1 MQSLEP
7 FQFLYVAAASAWTLA
22 QVLPKTPIQDK
33 IQGTAGLILI
43 MLGLSMTGLITIP
56 QYGPDE
62 TKATPVAMYD
72 GKIDGPE
79 PIDLNHRKDTAQA
92 IKLRDDVMRELAR

>member
-1 MQSLEP
+1 MQTLEP

-22 QVLPKTPIQDK
+22 QVLPKTPLTDK

-56 QYGPDE
+56 QYGSE
-62 TKATPVAMYD
+62 TIETPVAMYQ
-72 GKIDGPE
+72 GKIDAGAPV
-79 PIDLNHRKDTAQA
+79 DLTHREDTQQA
-92 IKLRDDVMRELAR
+92 IRLRDQVMRDLAQ

>member
-1 MQSLEP
+1 MQTLEP

-56 QYGPDE
+56 QYGPE
-62 TKATPVAMYD
+62 EVKTQPVAMYQ
-72 GKIDGPE
+72 GKLNDK
-79 PIDLNHRKDTAQA
+79 PIDLEPRKDTAA
-92 IKLRDDVMRELAR
+92 AVELRDQVMRDLAQ